1 VEPACP
7 FLGKTLGKEEQCM
20 KNKELPEVLK
30 NLRSAKGLSLRQV
43 EKKTG
48 VSNAY
53 LSQLENGK
61 IKEPSP
67 HILHKLAEIYDTS
80 YNNLMKLAG
89 YIEKREG
96 ENVSKKIM
104 SDVAFKALSE
114 LDDDEKEAVLEYIEF
129 IRNKRKKK

>member
-1 VEPACP
+1 
-7 FLGKTLGKEEQCM
+7 M

>member
-1 VEPACP
+1 MHDKPI
-7 FLGKTLGKEEQCM
+7 LS
-20 KNKELPEVLK
+20 EVLK
-30 NLRSAKGLSLRQV
+30 NLRSAKNLSLRQV
-43 EKKTG
+43 ERKSG

-67 HILHKLAEIYDTS
+67 HILHKLAEVYDTP
-80 YNNLMKLAG
+80 YNDLMKLVG
-89 YIEKREG
+89 YIKEQKG

-114 LDDDEKEAVLEYIEF
+114 LKDDEKEAVLEYIEF

>member
-1 VEPACP
+1 
-7 FLGKTLGKEEQCM
+7 M
-20 KNKELPEVLK
+20 YDNKNLSEVLK
-30 NLRSAKGLSLRQV
+30 SLRSAKDLSLCQV
-43 EKKTG
+43 EKKAG

-67 HILHKLAEIYDTS
+67 HILHKLADVYNTS
-80 YNNLMKLAG
+80 YNDLMKLAG
-89 YIEKREG
+89 YIKKQEG

-104 SDVAFKALSE
+104 SDVAFKAMSE
-114 LDDDEKEAVLEYIEF
+114 LEDDEKEAVLEYIEF

>member
-1 VEPACP
+1 METK
-7 FLGKTLGKEEQCM
+7 G
-20 KNKELPEVLK
+20 LPEVLK
-30 NLRSAKGLSLRQV
+30 ELRTAKDLSLRQV

-67 HILHKLAEIYDTS
+67 HILHKLAEVYDTS

-89 YIEKREG
+89 YIHKIEG

-104 SDVAFKALSE
+104 SDVAFKAMTE
-114 LDDDEKEAVLEYIEF
+114 LNDDEKEAVLEYIEF